1 MPTKKQIPMGQFQQ
15 WIWQDRRA
23 RFYLISATAFSML
36 AFIWFKSRYP
46 YPNFLPDS
54 YSYLEAAFN
63 NKTVN
68 MWPIGYSKFLRLF
81 SGFTRWDTAQV
92 FIQFAILQTST
103 VYFALTVF
111 YLLSPGKWA
120 SHIIF
125 VCCVAN
131 PLSLYV
137 SNFIS
142 SDALFASL
150 SLIWLTQI
158 LWILNNPNSRLLVIH
173 AVVLVLALM
182 VRYNALFYPIISL
195 IVIGSA
201 CMKKSHKMIGIASIV
216 FFLGGFIGINLLQF
230 KQLTGKAQ
238 FSPFGGWQLASNA
251 LFAYAHSIPDPVQA
265 VPERFRSLHGVVNR
279 HMDSI
284 SRLPYRPDSQ
294 LGIYYLWD
302 EHAPLK
308 QYLRVTWRGDAVTDD
323 FKKWASMG
331 PLYSAYGSWLIRRHP
346 IDFAK
351 YFLWPNMVNY
361 YVPNTE
367 FLGLNNMKSDS
378 VEDMARL
385 WFHYKSNKI
394 TIRSKEIGLTEV
406 YPILLALVNL
416 LFVLSFFGFW
426 LLGGFKKLA
435 HHFTGTLLWFSF
447 IWLSNFSFSVFA
459 SPIVLRYQ
467 VFPLITTFCWLI
479 ILLEFLIREN
489 SLQESN
495 LSTPATQVKHI
506 SLE

>member
-1 MPTKKQIPMGQFQQ
+1 MPTKKQIPVGQFQQ
-15 WIWQDRRA
+15 WVWQDRRV
-23 RFYLISATAFSML
+23 RIYLISTIAFSIL

-63 NKTVN
+63 NKTIN
-68 MWPIGYSKFLRLF
+68 IWPIGYSKFLRLF
-81 SGFTRWDTAQV
+81 SSFTRWDTAQI
-92 FIQFAILQTST
+92 FIQYALLEAST
-103 VYFALTVF
+103 VYFVLTVF

-120 SHIIF
+120 SHLIF
-125 VCCVAN
+125 VCCIAN
-131 PLSLYV
+131 PLSLCV

-158 LWILNNPNSRLLVIH
+158 LWILNNPNKRLMIIH
-173 AVVLVLALM
+173 GVVLVLAFM

-195 IVIGSA
+195 ILIGSA
-201 CMKKSHKMIGIASIV
+201 RMKKSHKMIGIASIV

-251 LFAYAHSIPDPVQA
+251 LFAYAHSARDPVQA
-265 VPERFRSLHGVVNR
+265 VPERFKVLHTLVNR
-279 HMDSI
+279 HMDSV

-308 QYLRVTWRGDAVTDD
+308 QYLYVKWKGDTLTDD

-331 PLYSAYGSWLIRRHP
+331 PLYSAYGSWLMKRHP

-367 FLGLNNMKSDS
+367 FLGLNNMGSDS
-378 VEDMARL
+378 VQDMAKF
-385 WFHYKSNKI
+385 WFHYKSSKI
-394 TIRSKEIGLTEV
+394 TIRSKEIGLAEV
-406 YPILLALVNL
+406 YPILLAVVNL
-416 LFVLSFFGFW
+416 LFVLSFLGF
-426 LLGGFKKLA
+426 LILGGFKKA
-435 HHFTGTLLWFSF
+435 SYFFTRTLLWFSF
-447 IWLSNFSFSVFA
+447 IWLSNFTFSVFA
-459 SPIVLRYQ
+459 SPIVMRYQ
-467 VFPLITTFCWLI
+467 VFPLTITLVWLVM
-479 ILLEFLIREN
+479 LMEFLIREN
-489 SLQESN
+489 SLQKHDLN
-495 LSTPATQVKHI
+495 TLRDHVKHI
-506 SLE
+506 SVE